1 METPDLKTVL
11 PCTCGLFLL
20 FFRFAFKH
28 IVLCSNLYAVCCPFV
43 HMLYRYH
50 FVLGNAEAFPQ
61 QVYRYNNIF
70 CDLIDN
76 NSQRRTYI

>member
-1 METPDLKTVL
+1 MRSAAP
-11 PCTCGLFLL
+11 
-20 FFRFAFKH
+20 
-28 IVLCSNLYAVCCPFV
+28 YV

-76 NSQRRTYI
+76 NSQRRTYIQYHTNIQQWGKAFFSELLKNVY